1 MSQLYKEELM
11 PTIHDAHATM
21 FGLAR
26 HGELYERL
34 AGPLIGRLYGRV
46 AADLLAAALP
56 PGARI
61 LDVGTGPGLLPLRVA
76 AACPQFRVDAVDLS
90 PQMIDR
96 ARQSAA
102 VTGQVETVTF
112 TVADVAALPFPDA
125 TFDLVVSTISQHH
138 WTDPGAGIR
147 EINRVLRPDAQ
158 AWVYDFRWAL
168 RRAQTAARTVSPTP
182 VISRQSPL
190 EGTSRLNPIGRLV
203 LTAQPTPAG

>member
-1 MSQLYKEELM
+1 M
-11 PTIHDAHATM
+11 PTIRDAHATM

-46 AADLLAAALP
+46 ATDLVAASLP

-61 LDVGTGPGLLPLRVA
+61 LDVGTGLGLLAMRVA
-76 AACPQFRVDAVDLS
+76 ADCPQVTVDAVDLS

-96 ARQSAA
+96 ARPSGAA
-102 VTGQVETVTF
+102 AGQAETVTF

-125 TFDLVVSTISQHH
+125 TFDVVVSTISQHH
-138 WTDPGAGIR
+138 WTDPGAGMR
-147 EINRVLRPDAQ
+147 EINRVLHPEAQ

-168 RRAQTAARTVSPTP
+168 RRAETAACTVSPPP

-190 EGTSRLNPIGRLV
+190 EGTSRFNPIGRLV
-203 LTAQPTPAG
+203 LTAHTTPPG